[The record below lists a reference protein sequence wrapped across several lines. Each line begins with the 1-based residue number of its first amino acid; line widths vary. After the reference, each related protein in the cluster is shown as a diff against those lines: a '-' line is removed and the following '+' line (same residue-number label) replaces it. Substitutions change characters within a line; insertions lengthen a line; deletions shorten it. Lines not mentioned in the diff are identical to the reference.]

1 MTIECFIAIFHME
14 LNFHFLID
22 DLKDKN
28 IKILIVFFM
37 IFSIKYMYINY

>member
-1 MTIECFIAIFHME
+1 MKHSIVIDYFIAIFHME

-28 IKILIVFFM
+28 IKNFNS
-37 IFSIKYMYINY
+37 IFYDI

>member
-1 MTIECFIAIFHME
+1 MTIECFIAIFYE

-28 IKILIVFFM
+28 IKNFNS
-37 IFSIKYMYINY
+37 IFYDI

>member
-1 MTIECFIAIFHME
+1 MLHSYFHME

>member
-1 MTIECFIAIFHME
+1 MTIECFIAIHME

-28 IKILIVFFM
+28 IKNFNSIFM